1 MAEPLSFQQALEG
14 LKAAGEA
21 TRLRLLLLLAEA
33 ELTVTEL
40 VDILRQS
47 QPRIS
52 RHLKLLAEAGLVE
65 RFREGAWAFYRK
77 AGRGP
82 GADAADALL
91 GLVDPADPVVARDR
105 VRLTEVRAARA
116 AAAQA
121 HFARLAPEWD
131 RIRSLHVAE
140 EAVEQAI
147 VEAAG
152 TQPAGTLLD
161 LGTGTG
167 RMLQLLA
174 PKVGHAVGLDASPA
188 MLAIAR
194 ANLEKAGI
202 RNAEV
207 RQGDLFAPPFVSASF
222 DLVVVHSVLH
232 YLDDPAG
239 ALRQAASLVAPGGR
253 LLVVDFAA
261 HTQEFLRSEFGHRR
275 LGFAPSEVAGW
286 MQAAGLDVI
295 AERALEPPGG
305 EGDKLTVLLWVG
317 RDRRAGRAED
327 RTREVA

>member
-1 MAEPLSFQQALEG
+1 MADSLSFQQALDG

-52 RHLKLLAEAGLVE
+52 RHLKLLAEAGLVD

-77 AGRGP
+77 AQAGP
-82 GADAADALL
+82 GAAAANALL
-91 GLVDPADPVVARDR
+91 GLVDPADPILVRDR
-105 VRLTEVRAARA
+105 ARLAEVRAARA

-121 HFARLAPEWD
+121 QFARLAPEWD
-131 RIRSLHVAE
+131 RIRSLHVSE

-147 VEAAG
+147 RDAAG
-152 TQPAGTLLD
+152 ARPVATLLD

-174 PKVGHAVGLDASPA
+174 PDVRHAVGLDASHA

-194 ANLEKAGI
+194 ANLEKAGL
-202 RNAEV
+202 RNVEL
-207 RQGDLFAPPFVSASF
+207 RQGDVFAPPLQPAAF
-222 DLVVVHSVLH
+222 DLVVVHRVLH

-239 ALRQAASLVAPGGR
+239 ALRQAAALVAPGGR
-253 LLVVDFAA
+253 LLVVDFAPHA
-261 HTQEFLRSEFGHRR
+261 HEFLRAEFGHRR
-275 LGFAPSEVAGW
+275 LGFAPEEVAGW
-286 MQAAGLDVI
+286 MAGAGLEVEP
-295 AERALEPPGG
+295 ERALAPPGG

-317 RDRRAGRAED
+317 HDRRAARSKVS
-327 RTREVA
+327 RREVA